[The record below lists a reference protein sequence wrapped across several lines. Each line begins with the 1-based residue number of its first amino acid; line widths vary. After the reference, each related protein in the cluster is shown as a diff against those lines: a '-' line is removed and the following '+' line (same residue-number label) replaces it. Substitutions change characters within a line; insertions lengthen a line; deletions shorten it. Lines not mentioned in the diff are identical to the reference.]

1 MNSFATEA
9 VVLKRRDFGE
19 ADRLV
24 TFFTKRKG
32 KVVALAKGVRK
43 VTSRRAPNIELLNH
57 VRIFLHETK
66 GLPILTEAEEVES
79 FKNLKGDLRKLSIS
93 YLVLELVDQFFDE
106 GQKSEEIFDL
116 FVKTI
121 RGIDGNPEIEKA
133 RILQG
138 SFQIKLLTQVGY
150 LPELYRCAK
159 CGDPLVPQDNFLSPN
174 IGGLVDE
181 ACNRQT
187 LLSKKASV
195 ETVKTLR
202 FLKSKPVSLVEKLK
216 VAPNI
221 VKETTEA
228 LNFYTTFFLERD
240 LSSPQFAAQVDKVFL
255 RH

>member
-57 VRIFLHETK
+57 VRI
-66 GLPILTEAEEVES
+66 
-79 FKNLKGDLRKLSIS
+79 
-93 YLVLELVDQFFDE
+93 
-106 GQKSEEIFDL
+106 
-116 FVKTI
+116 
-121 RGIDGNPEIEKA
+121 
-133 RILQG
+133 LQG

-187 LLSKKASV
+187 L
-195 ETVKTLR
+195 
-202 FLKSKPVSLVEKLK
+202 
-216 VAPNI
+216 
-221 VKETTEA
+221 
-228 LNFYTTFFLERD
+228 
-240 LSSPQFAAQVDKVFL
+240 
-255 RH
+255 